1 MNPDVCNDPRA
12 GAFRSDRRDAL
23 KKDTNAHL
31 FSGAFGNVKKVKKK
45 NEA

>member
-12 GAFRSDRRDAL
+12 GAFRSDRR
-23 KKDTNAHL
+23 DTNAHL